1 MILNSYM
8 FGPSYDPDAQAFITA
23 AAISD
28 TSQQVA
34 INNLVL
40 SLKSYGVWSK
50 MKAIYPMVGGSAA
63 SHKWNL
69 KDPQDTNAA
78 FRLVFSGGWTH
89 SATGAKPNGANA
101 YADTFLTPSTSILQ
115 NSSHISYY
123 SRTQSIGTEI
133 EIGSAT
139 GLNAGDAGTLIEV
152 RTSGTTYYRVSS
164 GTNYISFNDS
174 DSRAFYIAN
183 RTASNV
189 VNGWRNST
197 KAITGATAST
207 GLSTRTFWLGALN
220 SQTLGQFYSIK
231 ECAFAS
237 IGDGLTDAEAANFY
251 TAVQAYQTTLGR
263 SVGPQTVS
271 DPDAQ
276 AFVTAASI
284 VEQVQANAV
293 NQLVIDMKAANIW
306 TKMKAVYPFVGGTA
320 TTHKWNLK
328 NPLDTNAAFR
338 LTFAGGWT
346 HSSTGALA
354 NGANGY
360 ADTFATKTVF
370 TNNNLGC
377 QGAFMTAV
385 TGSTIRFDFGIATA
399 GGFFAL
405 RSHNLVGNN
414 TFYNGNT
421 NAKASSAIMQN
432 LGFIASSRIA
442 NNDYKT
448 IIQDGSV
455 VLSTTNDTTAYHTG
469 SFYIGNSN
477 QLNSG
482 YSNREFRFYFLSD
495 PLSSS
500 ELTSLRTATITFQT
514 TLGRNV

>member
-1 MILNSYM
+1 
-8 FGPSYDPDAQAFITA
+8 
-23 AAISD
+23 
-28 TSQQVA
+28 
-34 INNLVL
+34 
-40 SLKSYGVWSK
+40 
-50 MKAIYPMVGGSAA
+50 MVGGTATT
-63 SHKWNL
+63 HKWNL

-89 SATGAKPNGANA
+89 SATGAKPNGTNA
-101 YADTFLTPSTSILQ
+101 YADTFLNPGTSILQ

-123 SRTQSIGTEI
+123 SRTQSIGTEV

-152 RTSGTTYYRVSS
+152 RTSGTTYYRINS

-220 SQTLGQFYSIK
+220 SQAIGQFYSIK

-237 IGDGLTDAEAANFY
+237 IGDGLKDVEAVNFY
-251 TAVQAYQTTLGR
+251 TAVQAFQTALGR
-263 SVGPQTVS
+263 SFGTQTVS

-284 VEQVQANAV
+284 IDQVQANAV
-293 NQLVIDMKAANIW
+293 NQLVIDMKAASIW
-306 TKMKAVYPFVGGTA
+306 TKMKAVYPFIGGTA
-320 TTHKWNLK
+320 TSHKWNLK

-338 LTFAGGWT
+338 LTFTGGWT
-346 HSSTGALA
+346 HSSTGALP
-354 NGANGY
+354 NGTNGY
-360 ADTFATKTVF
+360 SDTFATKTIF

-377 QGAFMTAV
+377 QGAFITAQSG
-385 TGSTIRFDFGIATA
+385 TTIRYDFGIQTTGA
-399 GGFFAL
+399 FFLL
-405 RSHNLVGNN
+405 RSHNLGGNN
-414 TFYNGNT
+414 SFFNGT
-421 NAKASSAIMQN
+421 TTAKASSAIMQN
-432 LGFIASSRIA
+432 IGFIASSRIA

-448 IIQDGSV
+448 IIQDGSIV
-455 VLSTTNDTTAYHTG
+455 SNTTNDTTAYHTT

-477 QLNSG
+477 PLNSG
-482 YSNREFRFYFLSD
+482 YANREFRFYFLSD